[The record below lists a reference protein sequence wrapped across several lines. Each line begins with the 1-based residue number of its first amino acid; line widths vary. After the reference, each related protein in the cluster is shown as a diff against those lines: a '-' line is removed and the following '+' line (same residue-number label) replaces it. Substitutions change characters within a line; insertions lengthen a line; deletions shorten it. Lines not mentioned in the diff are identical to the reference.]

1 MDFNV
6 YLVCFY
12 RNTLELCEEGL
23 IKDFYGMTR
32 VFFWQNHRSLF
43 FMKKIINVGIV
54 AHVDAGKTSL
64 TESIYSLAHPD
75 YQKGS
80 IKKENMLTDTLDIE
94 KERGITI
101 KTNSIS
107 VDWQGTKINI
117 LDMPGHIEFFGE
129 VIRSLSVVDIAILL
143 VSSNDVLQPQ
153 TRRIFDVLSEAG
165 IPAVIFVNK
174 VDLLTANSKELIK
187 EMSEKLSDRLVE
199 MDKIEEIE
207 TKERI
212 IENSESL
219 LAQYL
224 ADHKIK
230 TDRIAEALRHQFL
243 ERNMYPVFKGSAI
256 KNLGV
261 RGLLD
266 FLTEAS
272 AVMNKASD
280 VQSAVVYKVEFVR
293 GRKQTYLNLL
303 SGELSRG
310 EYVKINEEM
319 KLKINNLLCLKDNQ
333 FVEAAKVNSGDIF
346 MLPDVEDLEIG
357 DFINTLEEKT
367 IPVQLPT
374 LKTTFHIGEHERFI
388 LLNLLSNLC
397 LEDPLLN
404 LQIESKTNEISMMTY
419 GTVQQEFIEDTL
431 RQMYPFETLSLSLP
445 QVLYKEKVKKMGW
458 ARIEIEEPINSYW
471 AEIMLKVEGNE
482 GLGIRYKSLV
492 TTGYLK
498 QSFQR
503 AIEQGINQGI
513 EMGLYGRALIDIDI
527 TLEDALFYSPVST
540 PSDFR
545 KLAPYVLYKA
555 LLEAGTTIMEPNIS
569 FELFVPTIFLGKA
582 VSEIGRED
590 AEIQDIKELKDES
603 VIKGEMNQSNFLKL
617 ESHMDELFS
626 GKGYLKYQVS
636 GYRPTMEKSVYQ
648 QIEVD
653 QMKALL
659 LKENKKL

>member
-1 MDFNV
+1 
-6 YLVCFY
+6 
-12 RNTLELCEEGL
+12 
-23 IKDFYGMTR
+23 
-32 VFFWQNHRSLF
+32 
-43 FMKKIINVGIV
+43 MKKIINVGIV

-80 IKKENMLTDTLDIE
+80 IKKENMLTDALDIE

-143 VSSNDVLQPQ
+143 VSGNDVLQPQ
-153 TRRIFDVLSEAG
+153 TRRIFDVLTEAG
-165 IPAVIFVNK
+165 IPTVIFVNK
-174 VDLLTANSKELIK
+174 VDLLTANSKKIIK
-187 EMSEKLSDRLVE
+187 EMSEKLSDQLVE
-199 MDKIEEIE
+199 MDKMEETE

-224 ADHKIK
+224 ADQKIK
-230 TDRIAEALRHQFL
+230 TGKIAETLRYQFL
-243 ERNMYPVFKGSAI
+243 ERSKYPVFKGSAI
-256 KNLGV
+256 NDLGV
-261 RGLLD
+261 RELLD
-266 FLTEAS
+266 FLGETS
-272 AVMNKASD
+272 AVMDETSD
-280 VQSAVVYKVEFVR
+280 VQSATVYKIEFVK

-303 SGELSRG
+303 SGELCRG
-310 EYVKINEEM
+310 EYVKINAET
-319 KLKINNLLCLKDNQ
+319 KLKISNLLCLKDNQ
-333 FVEAAKVNSGDIF
+333 FVEAPKVNSGDIF

-367 IPVQLPT
+367 IPIQLPT
-374 LKTTFHIGEHERFI
+374 LKTTFHIEEHERFI
-388 LLNLLSNLC
+388 LLNQLSNLC

-404 LQIESKTNEISMMTY
+404 LQIESTTNEISMMTY
-419 GTVQQEFIEDTL
+419 GKVQQEFIEDTL
-431 RQMYPFETLSLSLP
+431 RQIYPFKTLSLSLP
-445 QVLYKEKVKKMGW
+445 QVLYKEKVKKMGR

-471 AEIMLKVEGNE
+471 AEIMLKVEENE
-482 GLGIRYKSLV
+482 GLGVRYKSLV

-498 QSFQR
+498 QAFQR

-513 EMGLYGRALIDIDI
+513 KKGLYGRALIDIDI

-555 LLEAGTTIMEPNIS
+555 LLEVGTTIMEPNIS
-569 FELFVPTIFLGKA
+569 FELFIPTIFLGKA

-617 ESHMDELFS
+617 ESHIDELFS
-626 GKGYLKYQVS
+626 GKGYLRYQVS
-636 GYRPTMEKSVYQ
+636 GYRATMEKSVYQ
-648 QIEVD
+648 QDEVD

-659 LKENKKL
+659 LKEHKKL